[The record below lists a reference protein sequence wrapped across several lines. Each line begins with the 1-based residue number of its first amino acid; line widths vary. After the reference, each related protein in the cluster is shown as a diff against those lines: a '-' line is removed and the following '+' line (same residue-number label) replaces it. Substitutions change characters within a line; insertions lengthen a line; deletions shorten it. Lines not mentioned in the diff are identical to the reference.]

1 MANNDK
7 LVSQLKKMS
16 EEVYKIDTAMT
27 DLAKV
32 TDETNKSYTDFLT
45 STIKNAKELG
55 RSISGLIEQT
65 AHWSK
70 LGYSLDQAEDLAKVS
85 SVYANISEVSDDTAI
100 SHIMA
105 AMKAFHIEAEN
116 SIAIVDKLNA
126 LGSRYAAS
134 SADLG
139 KGLSNS
145 ASALAMV
152 GNSLDETLALITA
165 MTEITQ
171 DASEA
176 GNALNLLSMRIRG
189 YDEET
194 KSYALDTEKLAG
206 KIAALTKTAST
217 PGGISLF
224 ANGATETY
232 KSTYQ
237 LLSEISEIWDDLTDK
252 DQAKLLEILSDNTH
266 SNSISALL
274 TNMAQADS
282 ALNDSIN
289 SNGSAMEA
297 QERWLESLEAKT
309 QQFEAA
315 FQSLSNTILDPDLLK
330 FFVDL
335 GTGGVQALD
344 SLIDK
349 LGSLETLGLG
359 AGIFAG
365 LKNVGSPK
373 MFGLKIV

>member
-105 AMKAFHIEAEN
+105 AMEAFHIEAEN

-139 KGLSNS
+139 KGLRNS
-145 ASALAMV
+145 ASALATA

-171 DASEA
+171 DASKA

-309 QQFEAA
+309 QKFEAA
-315 FQSLSNTILDPDLLK
+315 FQSLSNTILDSDLLK

-335 GTGGVQALD
+335 ETGGVQALD
-344 SLIDK
+344 SLIDRFGF
-349 LGSLETLGLG
+349 LTTIG
-359 AGIFAG
+359 AGTGLASFVKNFA
-365 LKNVGSPK
+365 
-373 MFGLKIV
+373 